1 MGQSQSQEQSQD
13 DRRNDIGWVFVYLGA
28 FGISDYIVNK
38 LQLRDMSYIFYYMF
52 LLLFGF
58 YILYYYK

>member
-13 DRRNDIGWVFVYLGA
+13 DRGNDIGWVFVYLGA

-52 LLLFGF
+52 VLLS
-58 YILYYYK
+58 Y